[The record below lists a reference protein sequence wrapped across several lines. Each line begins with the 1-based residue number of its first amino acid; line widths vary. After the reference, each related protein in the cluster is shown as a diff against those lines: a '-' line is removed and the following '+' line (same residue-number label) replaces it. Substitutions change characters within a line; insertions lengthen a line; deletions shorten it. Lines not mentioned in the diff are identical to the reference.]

1 MATIVSAYVH
11 DTTSRSY
18 GNTFYYFSGYLRDT
32 SGSYDNTFYF
42 SSVFIILAGFL
53 LITVPIY
60 TFLKH
65 RCLCRVRS
73 RQRQNNTDLENEV
86 DNVHVKFL
94 NREIEISV

>member
-1 MATIVSAYVH
+1 MIVSAYVH
-11 DTTSRSY
+11 DTSSHSY
-18 GNTFYYFSGYLRDT
+18 GNIFYYFSGYLRDT
-32 SGSYDNTFYF
+32 GGSYDNTFYF

-60 TFLKH
+60 TVLKH
-65 RCLCRVRS
+65 RCLRRVRN
-73 RQRQNNTDLENEV
+73 RKRQNNTDLENEV

>member
-1 MATIVSAYVH
+1 MYMYVH

-18 GNTFYYFSGYLRDT
+18 G
-32 SGSYDNTFYF
+32 NTFYF

-60 TFLKH
+60 AVLKH
-65 RCLCRVRS
+65 RCLRRVRN
-73 RQRQNNTDLENEV
+73 RKRQNNADLENEV